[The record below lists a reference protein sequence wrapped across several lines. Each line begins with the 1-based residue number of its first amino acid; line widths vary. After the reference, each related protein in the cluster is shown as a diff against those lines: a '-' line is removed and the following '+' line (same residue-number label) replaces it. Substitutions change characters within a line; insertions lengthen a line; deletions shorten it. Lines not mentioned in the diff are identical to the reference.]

1 MNESGLRR
9 CILLPIDLHGIN
21 RNTLET
27 VVRIASLLD
36 RKVLGLLLEDMR
48 LQQVADLPFT
58 TEITL
63 DSGREKSFLRDHL
76 SQRHD
81 LISGEAR
88 RLLHE
93 LAKSHQVEL
102 SFEDACGRRW
112 PSALARDG
120 HQDIFLPPRRRWHDR
135 VPASG
140 KKTYGIRRL
149 GAVLPHGLEDEHI
162 VATAAALVQADLVG
176 DVYLL
181 TRRPLLPEQLH
192 QLYRQGHQVRLQA
205 NFSCS
210 TQDLVTLIRQSPY
223 DLLLLPGAC
232 LHGIAPADLDAALDK
247 ASGQILIIN

>member
-1 MNESGLRR
+1 M
-9 CILLPIDLHGIN
+9 
-21 RNTLET
+21 
-27 VVRIASLLD
+27 
-36 RKVLGLLLEDMR
+36 
-48 LQQVADLPFT
+48 
-58 TEITL
+58 
-63 DSGREKSFLRDHL
+63 
-76 SQRHD
+76 
-81 LISGEAR
+81 
-88 RLLHE
+88 
-93 LAKSHQVEL
+93 
-102 SFEDACGRRW
+102 
-112 PSALARDG
+112 
-120 HQDIFLPPRRRWHDR
+120 
-135 VPASG
+135 PASG

-210 TQDLVTLIRQSPY
+210 TQDLLTLIRQSPY